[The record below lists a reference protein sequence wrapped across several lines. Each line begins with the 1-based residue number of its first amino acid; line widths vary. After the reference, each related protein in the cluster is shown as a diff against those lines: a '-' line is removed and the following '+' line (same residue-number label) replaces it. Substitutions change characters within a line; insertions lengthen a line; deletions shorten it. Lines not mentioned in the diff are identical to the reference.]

1 MGRDAVQAGALAV
14 RRHDRH
20 GARIDRSLA
29 RISARHR
36 ETMDAAR
43 LRSGLHRYLRKSSGS
58 LADLPND
65 VLVLLAGR
73 HLDVDAIMA
82 LSCCCR
88 SLHAVGRDPQV
99 WEWLLR
105 RHHDEIFAECGFG
118 GLHAPRF
125 VSDFDD
131 LKAMRL
137 QVMAG
142 CTTPCNDNE
151 CTWPS
156 YCEWVIHEWREKRS
170 VWERSRKV
178 ELEWLERERREEAVR
193 QHYLFVWRVLSLAFS
208 PPGGAVGWF
217 WILLSVILLFTLCAV
232 CEWARGLEPIARAA
246 NRTATADDLANAG
259 MICTGLVFGSL
270 PVYGV
275 MLRGI
280 LF

>member
-1 MGRDAVQAGALAV
+1 
-14 RRHDRH
+14 
-20 GARIDRSLA
+20 
-29 RISARHR
+29 
-36 ETMDAAR
+36 
-43 LRSGLHRYLRKSSGS
+43 
-58 LADLPND
+58 
-65 VLVLLAGR
+65 
-73 HLDVDAIMA
+73 MA

-170 VWERSRKV
+170 VWERSRTV

-193 QHYLFVWRVLSLAFS
+193 QHYLFVWRVSAS
-208 PPGGAVGWF
+208 PSRRARPPGSALLLAV
-217 WILLSVILLFTLCAV
+217 LA
-232 CEWARGLEPIARAA
+232 GLMVARACVDHPA
-246 NRTATADDLANAG
+246 RADCSAA
-259 MICTGLVFGSL
+259 I
-270 PVYGV
+270 
-275 MLRGI
+275 
-280 LF
+280 

>member
-1 MGRDAVQAGALAV
+1 MAV

-43 LRSGLHRYLRKSSGS
+43 SRSRSQRIAQSSES

-88 SLHAVGRDPQV
+88 SLQAVGRDPQV

-217 WILLSVILLFTLCAV
+217 WILLSVILLFVLCAV